1 MHLAAANQTVDGLK
15 VKIILSLI
23 FDFFVKLNSLC
34 LCLYF
39 VLTLSLSID
48 ESNQLVLDGVKSLSA
63 LRTPTAVKA
72 LMGT

>member
-1 MHLAAANQTVDGLK
+1 MHLAAANQTVDSLK

-39 VLTLSLSID
+39 VLTLSLPRGCPLTSPEDTYGSESVNGGIVVKGLSID
-48 ESNQLVLDGVKSLSA
+48 Q
-63 LRTPTAVKA
+63 
-72 LMGT
+72 